1 MQYLFYDL
9 ETTGLCESFDQVVRF
24 AAIRTDSDFNEI
36 DQFEIDIKLRPD
48 IVPSPY
54 ALIVTHLSIDDI
66 SQGTCEYDALVQI
79 HKIFNTPN
87 QINIGYN
94 SLSFDNIML
103 RFGFY
108 RNLLDPYSHQY
119 KNNTFRADA
128 MCMNLIYYLYKNDVI
143 KWTESR
149 PIKLE
154 NINQENKYVDGASH
168 DAMIDVKVMLSL
180 CKVLHSYDDKMW
192 NYLISGFIK
201 SNDLARLEKLP
212 TIDIGD
218 KNYKIGIYTDIAL
231 GYDINC
237 CCVALCL
244 GRHSEYKNQSLWMR
258 LDYDNISNY
267 FLDDEKN
274 PRIMKRKDGE
284 PCFILPWNKS
294 YDHVLD
300 NERKDYVNNNL
311 EWLHK
316 NSDKLQDFIDSK
328 LNDKYD
334 KIDNLDIDSSIYDQ
348 GLFKSDELIDIRK
361 FHEASISDKINLL
374 DSISSK
380 RVHSLSAR
388 ILFRNFSH
396 ELEDSLKD
404 KIKQSIASSQYV
416 NTKQQQR
423 RTPIDGLKEVNK
435 ILSKEE
441 LDQTQSDIVSDY
453 VAYLNNI
460 KN

>member
-24 AAIRTDSDFNEI
+24 AAIRTDANFNEI

-66 SQGTCEYDALVQI
+66 SQGTCEYDALVKI

-143 KWTESR
+143 KWMESR

-267 FLDDEKN
+267 FLDDEK
-274 PRIMKRKDGE
+274 
-284 PCFILPWNKS
+284 S
-294 YDHVLD
+294 
-300 NERKDYVNNNL
+300 
-311 EWLHK
+311 
-316 NSDKLQDFIDSK
+316 
-328 LNDKYD
+328 
-334 KIDNLDIDSSIYDQ
+334 
-348 GLFKSDELIDIRK
+348 
-361 FHEASISDKINLL
+361 
-374 DSISSK
+374 
-380 RVHSLSAR
+380 
-388 ILFRNFSH
+388 
-396 ELEDSLKD
+396 
-404 KIKQSIASSQYV
+404 
-416 NTKQQQR
+416 
-423 RTPIDGLKEVNK
+423 
-435 ILSKEE
+435 
-441 LDQTQSDIVSDY
+441 
-453 VAYLNNI
+453 
-460 KN
+460 